1 MLHNMKLNDEPFR
14 LIESGKKTI
23 ELRLFDEKRR
33 QVDIGDF
40 IEFSH
45 TEQPDRR
52 ITVRVTEL
60 YRSSSFGE
68 LFKEIPA
75 ERLGFSEGEEISPD
89 LMDSFYTPEKQ
100 HEYGVL
106 GIGFRKTELQKF
118 INAQEK
124 GYSFGETYTTAL
136 AELKRGYK
144 NSCWMWYVFPQI
156 KGLGLTGTTAYFS
169 INDLQEAAD
178 YLAHPILG
186 ARLTE
191 ISSELL
197 RLEEN
202 DPVAVFGLPD
212 AYKLR
217 SCMTLFMHAAPQNE
231 IFSKVLDKF
240 CQGTEDDETL
250 KRL

>member
-45 TEQPDRR
+45 IEQPDRR

-68 LFKEIPA
+68 LFREIPA
-75 ERLGFSEGEEISPD
+75 ERLGFPEGEEISPD

-124 GYSFGETYTTAL
+124 GYSFGETYNTAL